1 VKAAVSPASVREK
14 ILSSEIPR
22 GRNILE
28 VRHLSVDFRMRRGRI
43 RAVDDVSFSL
53 AENETLGLVGESGC
67 GKTTLGKAVLRLIEA
82 ASGGILLEGEDLTK
96 LSSRRLRA
104 TRRSIQMVFQDPGA
118 SLDPRWTVGSLLA
131 EPLKIHGLGTGEERQ
146 RKVLELLDQVG
157 LPGDAARRR
166 PHEFSGGQRQRIG
179 IARALALEP
188 KILILDEPVSSLDVS
203 VQAQIINL
211 LMDLQKRLKIA
222 FIFISHDLSVVEY
235 VSQRVAVMY
244 LGRIVEFADRAE
256 LWRNPTHPYTRLLF
270 DAAPRVLSSGSHA
283 FRDEGSL
290 AGPFHPPA
298 GCHFSTR
305 CPLASLRCRE
315 ELPDLRVLTPGHQVA
330 CHLVEEAGVASK
342 MDFVI

>member
-1 VKAAVSPASVREK
+1 M
-14 ILSSEIPR
+14 LSENPN
-22 GRNILE
+22 GGHILE
-28 VRHLSVDFRMRRGRI
+28 VQHLSVDFQLRGGRV

-67 GKTTLGKAVLRLIEA
+67 GKTTLGKAVLRLIEVT
-82 ASGGILLEGEDLTK
+82 SGSILLEGENLTGF
-96 LSSRRLRA
+96 SPRRLRA

-118 SLDPRWTVGSLLA
+118 SLDPRWTVGNLLA
-131 EPLKIHGLGTGEERQ
+131 EPLKIHGLGTREERRQ
-146 RKVLELLDQVG
+146 KVLELLDQVG
-157 LPGDAARRR
+157 LPRDAHGRR

-235 VSQRVAVMY
+235 ISQRVAVMY

-256 LWRNPTHPYTRLLF
+256 LWRNPAHPYTRLLF
-270 DAAPRVLSSGSHA
+270 DAAPHILSSGGHA
-283 FRDEGSL
+283 SRDEGDLPS
-290 AGPFHPPA
+290 PFNPPA
-298 GCHFSTR
+298 GCRFSTR
-305 CPLASLRCRE
+305 CPLVLPRCRE
-315 ELPDLRVLTPGHQVA
+315 ELPELRVLTSGHQVA
-330 CHLVEEAGVASK
+330 CHLAEEADITKK
-342 MDFVI
+342 MGFVI